1 MFDGIKVLVTGCSG
15 FLGPWLCERLV
26 VAGAQVLG
34 ADLHFDLESRIHDID
49 PEKLEPVFV
58 DVENIEELAAAIE
71 QSEVQFVFHLAAQS
85 LVGEARK
92 KPLETIATNVMG
104 TANVLEVARQL
115 HGTAKALRGVVV
127 ASSDKAY
134 GAHDDLPYL
143 ESTPLQGRYPY
154 DASKSC
160 ADLIAQSYAATYDL
174 PIAIVRCGNLYGAGD
189 LNWSRI
195 VPGTFKHCFAGERP
209 VIRSDGTLVRDYLYV
224 EDAAEAFII
233 IGRALMAGGV
243 ERGEAFNVSGGEHLS
258 VLEIVRK
265 VQDAAGIE
273 PMEPVVRNTAK
284 FEIHKQYLS
293 SERLTDRLG
302 WKPLVDL
309 PRGLAL
315 ASDWYRQRCT
325 ELTR

>member
-34 ADLHFDLESRIHDID
+34 ADLHFDLDSRIHDVD
-49 PEKLEPVFV
+49 PEKLDPVFL

-71 QSEVQFVFHLAAQS
+71 ESEVEFVFHLAAQS
-85 LVGEARK
+85 LVGEARI

-115 HGTAKALRGVVV
+115 RGTAKALRGVVV

-134 GAHDDLPYL
+134 GEHDDLPFL
-143 ESTPLQGRYPY
+143 ESTPLRGRYPY

-160 ADLIAQSYAATYDL
+160 ADLIAQSYAATYEL
-174 PIAIVRCGNLYGAGD
+174 AVAIARCGNLYGAGD

-209 VIRSDGTLVRDYLYV
+209 VIRSDGTLVRDYIYV
-224 EDAAEAFII
+224 EDAAQAFVT
-233 IGRALMAGGV
+233 IGGALMAR
-243 ERGEAFNVSGGEHLS
+243 EIEYGEAFNVSGAEHMT

-265 VQDAAGIE
+265 IQEAAGVE
-273 PMEPVVRNTAK
+273 RLEPVIENTAQ
-284 FEIHKQYLS
+284 FEINKQYLS
-293 SERLTDRLG
+293 SQHLRNRLG
-302 WKPLVDL
+302 WKPQVKLS
-309 PRGLAL
+309 RGLAL
-315 ASDWYRQRCT
+315 ASDWYRKQCR
-325 ELTR
+325 EETR

>member
-34 ADLHFDLESRIHDID
+34 ADLHFELESRIHDID

-71 QSEVQFVFHLAAQS
+71 QSEVQFIFHLAAQS

-104 TANVLEVARQL
+104 TANVLEIARQL
-115 HGTAKALRGVVV
+115 HGTSKALRGVVV

-224 EDAAEAFII
+224 EDAAEAFIT
-233 IGRALMAGGV
+233 IGGALMAGDVG
-243 ERGEAFNVSGGEHLS
+243 RGEAFNVSGGENLS

-265 VQDAAGIE
+265 VQEAAGVE
-273 PMEPVVRNTAK
+273 LAEPVVRNTAK

-293 SERLTDRLG
+293 SQHLTNRLG

-325 ELTR
+325 DLTR

>member
-1 MFDGIKVLVTGCSG
+1 MFAGINVLVTGCSG

-26 VAGAQVLG
+26 VAGAHVLG
-34 ADLHFDLESRIHDID
+34 ADLHFDLDSRIHDID
-49 PEKLEPVFV
+49 PEKLEPVFI

-115 HGTAKALRGVVV
+115 RGTSKALRGVVV

-134 GAHDDLPYL
+134 GEQQELPYIEATSL
-143 ESTPLQGRYPY
+143 RGRYPY

-160 ADLIAQSYAATYDL
+160 ADLIAQSYASTYDL
-174 PIAIVRCGNLYGAGD
+174 PVAIVRCGNLYGAGD

-195 VPGTFKHCFAGERP
+195 VPGTFKNCFTGERP
-209 VIRSDGTLVRDYLYV
+209 VIRSDGTLVRDYVYV
-224 EDAAEAFII
+224 EDAAEAF
-233 IGRALMAGGV
+233 MAV
-243 ERGEAFNVSGGEHLS
+243 AKAVMAREIECGEAFNVSSGEHLS

-265 VQDAAGIE
+265 VQEAAGIE
-273 PMEPVVRNTAK
+273 PTEPVIRNTGIC
-284 FEIHKQYLS
+284 EIQKQYLS
-293 SERLTDRLG
+293 SQHLRDRLG
-302 WKPLVDL
+302 WKPLVEL
-309 PRGLAL
+309 SRGLAL
-315 ASDWYRQRCT
+315 AADWYRQRC
-325 ELTR
+325 R

>member
-34 ADLHFDLESRIHDID
+34 ADLHFDLDSRIHDID
-49 PEKLEPVFV
+49 PEKLEPVFL

-71 QSEVQFVFHLAAQS
+71 ESEVQFVFHLAAQS

-104 TANVLEVARQL
+104 TANVLEITRQL

-134 GAHDDLPYL
+134 GEHDDLPYL
-143 ESTPLQGRYPY
+143 ESTPLRGRYPY

-174 PIAIVRCGNLYGAGD
+174 PIAIARCGNLYGAGD

-209 VIRSDGTLVRDYLYV
+209 VIRSDGTLVRDYVYV
-224 EDAAEAFII
+224 EDAAEAFVT
-233 IGRALMAGGV
+233 IGGALMAH
-243 ERGEAFNVSGGEHLS
+243 EIANGETFNVSGGEHRT

-265 VQDAAGIE
+265 IQEAAGVE
-273 PMEPVVRNTAK
+273 PLEPVIENTAQ
-284 FEIHKQYLS
+284 FEINKQYLS
-293 SERLTDRLG
+293 SQHLNSRLG
-302 WKPLVDL
+302 WKPHVELS
-309 PRGLAL
+309 RGLAL
-315 ASDWYRQRCT
+315 ASDWYRQQCR
-325 ELTR
+325 ESTR